1 MHALFIDKVA
11 KGREASEIK
20 SALHE
25 QPPCESFC
33 DDTWIIAP
41 KQGLYQS
48 SDTFLFT
55 EIALTVLTNTR
66 KKKLRGTKICRAVAQ
81 GRYARSLSSNSGCP
95 RGDEAFVT
103 P

>member
-20 SALHE
+20 SVLHE
-25 QPPCESFC
+25 KPACESFC

-66 KKKLRGTKICRAVAQ
+66 KKNFGAQKSAGLSHKVDMHAVFLRIR
-81 GRYARSLSSNSGCP
+81 GCP